1 VYRNFRK
8 SVSAL
13 AVFTATL
20 ALGAG
25 AAAAAS
31 QDASNSAE
39 SGAANAA
46 DTHQYGDQSQ
56 HADVSSGNKGC
67 WSYCAGGGGNVTP
80 QSQDLGQW
88 ANTEQHALSAA
99 LAKQNAVNAN
109 VPVTIVGKGKVKHDG
124 KSGGAHQDLAN
135 SADSNAANAAATSQ
149 KGNQHQSADVSS
161 GNKGCTKFCAG
172 GGGNVTPQKQHLGQK
187 ANTEQDAASIALA
200 KQNAVNANVPVT
212 IVGHGH
218 VGWDSN
224 GAKSDG
230 KSGGAWQDATN
241 SAESGAANAA
251 ATTQKANQD
260 QHADVSSG
268 SHGGGKFG
276 AGGGGNV
283 TPQAQDVFQ
292 GANTEQAAESAA
304 LAAQLLENVQAGVHI
319 GG

>member
-1 VYRNFRK
+1 VYRSIRK
-8 SVSAL
+8 SVSAFV
-13 AVFTATL
+13 VFTATL

-31 QDASNSAE
+31 QDASNAAE

-46 DTHQYGDQSQ
+46 DTHQYGNQSQ
-56 HADVSSGNKGC
+56 HADVTSGNHGC

-109 VPVTIVGKGKVKHDG
+109 VPVTIVGKGKVKHSG
-124 KSGGAHQDLAN
+124 KSGGAHQYVDN

-149 KGNQHQSADVSS
+149 KGNQNQSADVSS
-161 GNKGCTKFCAG
+161 GNKGCKKFCAG

-187 ANTEQDAASIALA
+187 ANTEQKAASISLA

-212 IVGHGH
+212 IVGHGY
-218 VGWDSN
+218 VGADSN
-224 GAKSDG
+224 GA

-251 ATTQKANQD
+251 ATSQKANQD

-283 TPQAQDVFQ
+283 TPQAQDLFQ
-292 GANTEQAAESAA
+292 GANTEQAAKSAA